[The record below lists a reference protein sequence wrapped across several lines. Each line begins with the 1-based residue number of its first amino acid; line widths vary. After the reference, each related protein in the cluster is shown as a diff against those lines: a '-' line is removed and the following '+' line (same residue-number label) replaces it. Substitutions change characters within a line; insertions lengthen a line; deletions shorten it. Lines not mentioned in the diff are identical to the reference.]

1 VKYLPLIWSGLWR
14 KRVRTILTLVSVT
27 VAFTL
32 YGITDGVTAAF
43 DHAIDRLTDAA
54 ELRTM
59 SRINIAAGLPL
70 AHRARIESVAGV
82 REVGFWNYFGGY
94 FQDPKNGINASAID
108 ANHLHAIAEVTL
120 ADEQLKAMKRTR
132 TGAIIGPKLAK
143 IYGWKVGDRVT
154 LKSRVWTRKD
164 GSIDWPFDIVGVYS
178 LQEGEFPAD
187 ENFWINYDYFDEAR
201 ALGNGTITQYVIK
214 VTDAARTT
222 EISSAIDRLFANS
235 ADETLTQTAAAQIH
249 AQIDRVGNI
258 DFIVHAISSAV
269 LFALLFVTG
278 NTMMQ
283 SIRER
288 IPELAVLKTYGFGN
302 SAVAGLVIAESALLC
317 LSAAF
322 LGLGI
327 AAAVFPTAFDSMG
340 IAPLPLERSTIVSG
354 VGFAL
359 LLAALSA
366 LAPLWRVQSMKLVDA
381 LAGR

>member
-1 VKYLPLIWSGLWR
+1 
-14 KRVRTILTLVSVT
+14 
-27 VAFTL
+27 
-32 YGITDGVTAAF
+32 
-43 DHAIDRLTDAA
+43 
-54 ELRTM
+54 M

-82 REVGFWNYFGGY
+82 REVGVLNFFGGY

-108 ANHLHAIAEVTL
+108 ANHLHAMAEVTL
-120 ADEQLKAMKRTR
+120 ADEQLEAMKRTR

-164 GSIDWPFDIVGVYS
+164 GSIDWPFDIVGVYG
-178 LQEGEFPAD
+178 LQEGAFPAD

-201 ALGNGTITQYVIK
+201 SLGNGTVTLYLIK
-214 VTDAARTT
+214 VTMRPARRR
-222 EISSAIDRLFANS
+222 SRPRSIDCSRIPPTRRSLKPRP
-235 ADETLTQTAAAQIH
+235 LQIH

-302 SAVAGLVIAESALLC
+302 FAVAGLVVAESALLC

-359 LLAALSA
+359 LLATLSA